1 MASRYV
7 IPAVVL
13 AIVAGGVGYWVA
25 KDDLVTT
32 AIAEATPAAA
42 NAPASRVPTASNPKV
57 AEVGGEVVLKSDVEQ
72 LYNAIKQRAGAQAPE
87 QDKVFWMLVD
97 QIVASRL
104 IIQAANK
111 DNLQNSP
118 EVQNAI
124 KMATEQIVQEAY
136 VQSLFKNLDNDAT
149 LKPLYDQMVESMKGQ
164 EEVRARHILVADEAK
179 ANELIKQING
189 GAKFE
194 DVAKA
199 NSTDPGSKDNG
210 GDLGYFTKETMVPEF
225 ATVAFA
231 LSEGQMSQ
239 TPVKTQF
246 GYHII
251 KVEDRRPMT
260 PPSYEDVKPQLL
272 ARAQQEKLQSAIA
285 ALREAGNVKLIAA
298 AGVPAPPPE
307 EAPATTPPAAGGEAA
322 PAPAQ

>member
-32 AIAEATPAAA
+32 AVAETTPAAA
-42 NAPASRVPTASNPKV
+42 PVSREPTASNPKV
-57 AEVGGEVVLKSDVEQ
+57 AEVGGEVILKSDVDQ
-72 LYNAIKQRAGAQAPE
+72 LYTAIKQRAGASAPA
-87 QDKVFWMLVD
+87 QDQVFWMLVD

-104 IIQAANK
+104 IIQAATK
-111 DNLQNSP
+111 ENLQATA
-118 EVQNAI
+118 EVQNAV

-136 VQSLFKNLDNDAT
+136 VQSLFKGLDNDAA
-149 LKPLYDQMVESMKGQ
+149 LRPLYDKVVESMKGQ

-179 ANELIKQING
+179 ALDLIKQINA

-194 DVAKA
+194 DLAKA
-199 NSTDPGSKDNG
+199 NSMDPGSKENG
-210 GDLGYFTKETMVPEF
+210 GDLGYFTKDSMVPEF
-225 ATVAFA
+225 ANVAYA
-231 LSEGQMSQ
+231 LSKGQISQ

-251 KVEDRRPMT
+251 KVEDRRPRT
-260 PPSYEDVKPQLL
+260 PPTFAEARPQLL
-272 ARAQQEKLQSAIA
+272 AQAQQEKLQAAIT
-285 ALREAGNVKLIAA
+285 ALREAGRIERFAA
-298 AGVPAPPPE
+298 AGVPPVPAETPTTDAPP
-307 EAPATTPPAAGGEAA
+307 APATAE
-322 PAPAQ
+322 